1 MINSLFALFILFYML
16 YNYESFEIMVKEIL
30 PFKEE
35 NKQILGEETKMII
48 QANAIGIPLL
58 AITQGVFAYIGYIF
72 FGVENAMLYA
82 ILTGFASIIPILG
95 TAIVWVPIALS
106 LLLMGDVGGESEWLH
121 MGLWSLVAWT
131 ISPVSYCKRCWPISI
146 R

>member
-1 MINSLFALFILFYML
+1 M
-16 YNYESFEIMVKEIL
+16 
-30 PFKEE
+30 
-35 NKQILGEETKMII
+35 
-48 QANAIGIPLL
+48 
-58 AITQGVFAYIGYIF
+58 FAYIGYIF

-106 LLLMGDVGGESEWLH
+106 LLLMGDVGGGVGMAAYGFVVIGGVDNIARFL
-121 MGLWSLVAWT
+121 LQ
-131 ISPVSYCKRCWPISI
+131 RCWPISI